1 MRVAVVGAGMAGLGA
16 ARTLREAGIAT
27 VVFEKSRGFGGRVAT
42 RRIAD
47 YTFDHGATI
56 VSPRGTELEGVILNE
71 LSTDQLVEIVKP
83 IYLSTDDRVTPVD
96 PEAGKIKRF
105 GYQNGVNTLG
115 KLLAVDL
122 DVRLESKVE
131 AIKKDGPHYTIL
143 GESFSH
149 VILTAPIP
157 QTEVLLASAGDK
169 RSFAG
174 SQYRKCISIMFG
186 VDEEIDRPYHA
197 LLDPNQ
203 SQPLT
208 WLSLEHVKIPGGFR
222 APEGK
227 SALVVQMSA
236 RYSRYSF
243 EREDATI
250 IGDTW
255 VDIKR
260 LLKLKVA
267 LPEVS
272 GVMRWNYSHASNTV
286 SYETA
291 NQLGAKILVAG
302 DGISGARTHQA
313 YAIGIRAANQILA
326 GEE

>member
-1 MRVAVVGAGMAGLGA
+1 MAGLGA
-16 ARTLREAGIAT
+16 ARTLQAAGIAT
-27 VVFEKSRGFGGRVAT
+27 VVFEKSRGYGGRVAT
-42 RRIAD
+42 RRLGE

-56 VSPRGTELEGVILNE
+56 ISPRGTELENVILNE
-71 LSTDQLVEIVKP
+71 LPTDELVEIVKP

-105 GYQNGVNTLG
+105 SYRHGVNTLG
-115 KLLAVDL
+115 KLLADDL
-122 DVRLESKVE
+122 DVRLETKIDS
-131 AIKKDGPHYTIL
+131 IQKDGPHYSL
-143 GESFSH
+143 GGESFSH
-149 VILTAPIP
+149 VILTPPIP
-157 QTEVLLASAGDK
+157 QTEMLLASVGDK

-174 SQYRKCISIMFG
+174 AQYRKCISIMFG
-186 VDEEIDRPYHA
+186 VAEEIERPYHA

-208 WLSLEHVKIPGGFR
+208 WLSLEHVKVPGGYR
-222 APEGK
+222 APVGK
-227 SALVVQMSA
+227 AALVVQMSA

-243 EREDATI
+243 ERTDDIVISE
-250 IGDTW
+250 TW

-267 LPEVS
+267 LPEAS
-272 GVMRWNYSHASNTV
+272 DVMRWHYSHASNTV

-291 NQLGAKILVAG
+291 NHEGARILVAG

-313 YAIGIRAANQILA
+313 YAVGIRAANQILSG
-326 GEE
+326 GEL

>member
-1 MRVAVVGAGMAGLGA
+1 MAGLGA
-16 ARTLREAGIAT
+16 ARTLHAAGVAT

-42 RRIAD
+42 RRIGD

-71 LSTDQLVEIVKP
+71 LPTDQLVEIIKP

-96 PEAGKIKRF
+96 PEAGKLRRF
-105 GYQNGVNTLG
+105 GYQKGVNTLG
-115 KLLAVDL
+115 KLLASDL
-122 DVRLESKVE
+122 DVRLESAVDS
-131 AIKKDGPHYTIL
+131 IKKEGPHYSIL

-149 VILTAPIP
+149 VVLTAPIP
-157 QTEVLLASAGDK
+157 QTEILLATAGDK

-186 VDEEIDRPYHA
+186 IDEEIERPYHA

-222 APEGK
+222 APVGK

-243 EREDATI
+243 DRPDDVIVA
-250 IGDTW
+250 DTW
-255 VDIKR
+255 VDIRR
-260 LLKLKVA
+260 LLKLKVE

-272 GVMRWNYSHASNTV
+272 GVMRWSYSHASNTV

-291 NQLGAKILVAG
+291 NQSGARIFVAG

-313 YAIGIRAANQILA
+313 YSVGVRVANQILE
-326 GEE
+326 GSGT

>member
-1 MRVAVVGAGMAGLGA
+1 MAGLGA
-16 ARTLREAGIAT
+16 ARTLQAAGIAT
-27 VVFEKSRGFGGRVAT
+27 VVFEKSSGLGGRVGT
-42 RRIAD
+42 HRIGE

-56 VSPRGTELEGVILNE
+56 ISPRGTELEHVILND
-71 LSTDQLVEIVKP
+71 LPTDELVEILKP

-105 GYQNGVNTLG
+105 AYHHGLDTLG
-115 KLLAVDL
+115 KLLAADL
-122 DVRLESKVE
+122 DVRLESHVE
-131 AIKKDGPHYTIL
+131 SIKKDGPHYSIL

-149 VILTAPIP
+149 VILTPP
-157 QTEVLLASAGDK
+157 FPYTEMLLGSVGDK
-169 RSFAG
+169 RGFAG
-174 SQYRKCISIMFG
+174 AQYRKCISIMFG
-186 VDEEIDRPYHA
+186 VAEEIERPYHA

-208 WLSLEHVKIPGGFR
+208 WLSLEHVKVPGGFR

-227 SALVVQMSA
+227 AALVVQMSA

-243 EREDATI
+243 ERSDEVVI
-250 IGDTW
+250 SETW

-260 LLKLKVA
+260 LLKLKVD

-272 GVMRWNYSHASNTV
+272 DVMRWNYSHASNTV
-286 SYETA
+286 SYEAA
-291 NQLGAKILVAG
+291 NQAGAKILVAG

-313 YAIGIRAANQILA
+313 YAVGIRAANQILE
-326 GEE
+326 GEEL